1 MSSLGSNHFYKSRN
15 SNKIR
20 NSSVSST
27 KRFANRLSKYIG
39 NPTDKSHK
47 IIYQI
52 DKDGTIVRIW
62 KNFSEIA
69 EFFKVPAYN
78 VRYAV
83 NNNKIVADCL
93 FVKMLD
99 YKTTIDYKVLIKY
112 YKFVK

>member
-1 MSSLGSNHFYKSRN
+1 MSIKPYLSQKSNR
-15 SNKIR
+15 IR
-20 NSSVSST
+20 YNHVSSRKPFA
-27 KRFANRLSKYIG
+27 KRYHKYLS

-52 DKDGTIVRIW
+52 DKNGAIVKIW
-62 KNFSEIA
+62 KNVTEIA

-93 FVKMLD
+93 FVKMFD

-112 YKFVK
+112 YKSVK